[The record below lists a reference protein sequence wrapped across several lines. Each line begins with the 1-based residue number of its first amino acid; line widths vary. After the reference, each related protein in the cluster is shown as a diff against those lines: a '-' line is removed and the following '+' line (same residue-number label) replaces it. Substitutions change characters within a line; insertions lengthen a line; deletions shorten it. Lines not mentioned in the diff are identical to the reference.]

1 MLPRATS
8 SSSSGAR
15 EIQWPRRWARI
26 RASSPRRRANSAA
39 SWLGFAEPWLT
50 ARAMSSGR
58 RALPGVMR
66 VALAVPSPLAPAPDT
81 PTEMS
86 PWPLSCMSVSGE
98 VLTGASRPH
107 SWCSR
112 WRGGSPCPG
121 GIQRR
126 NPWNR
131 GRWRRWPRP
140 GPPRWTPLHCGGC
153 RGPGRCAGPWPRRAR
168 AGTLRGRGTGRG
180 WSGRI
185 LPRWARRFLLGVR
198 WSCCGFLLCLLHC
211 LLFRVGGGG
220 FAHPSAVL
228 VCLAAPFQALG
239 VAGAAAGQDF
249 MEFIPVQRPVLPL
262 LGFLVEPD
270 VLVRKRQAEDLDLLH
285 HHADKPVAE
294 LVIAEPLDVPGH
306 GLLGVG
312 RIVVRRAEH
321 HQGGGVPAVDRFLCH
336 LLLLGG
342 AVGEFQQDLE
352 ALALVEGLFLADPHH
367 GPAVGAEG
375 GAAERHLVGDR
386 GAVDH
391 PSDGTHVGP
400 GAGGVVE
407 DGGVLGLAVHQVL
420 HHLIARLAE
429 GFSSGIQIET
439 VAGLVL
445 DLGHEDGLTLQARG
459 AGDPVGLGLHANDLR
474 VRVLRDLAQE
484 RFAVGRRHPVT
495 RLDPGIFRHDLVE
508 VCLAL
513 GVAPGRVLGAQFMQ
527 CRRWLGGH

>member
-220 FAHPSAVL
+220 FAHPGAVL

-239 VAGAAAGQDF
+239 VAGAAAGEDF
-249 MEFIPVQRPVLPL
+249 VEFIPVQRAVLPF
-262 LGFLVEPD
+262 LGFLVEAD
-270 VLVRKRQAEDLDLLH
+270 VLVREGEFQDLDLLH
-285 HHADKPVAE
+285 HHADEAVAE
-294 LVIAEPLDVPGH
+294 LVVAEPLDVPGH

-312 RIVVRRAEH
+312 RIVIRGAEH
-321 HQGGGVPAVDRFLCH
+321 HQGGSVPAVYRVLGH
-336 LLLLGG
+336 LLLRGG
-342 AVGEFQQDLE
+342 AVGEFKEDLE
-352 ALALVEGLFLADPHH
+352 ALALVEGLFLADAHH
-367 GPAVGAEG
+367 GAAVGAVG
-375 GAAERHLVGDR
+375 GAAQRDLVADGCAVHQPAD
-386 GAVDH
+386 GA
-391 PSDGTHVGP
+391 HVRP
-400 GAGGVVE
+400 GAGRVVE
-407 DGGVLGLAVHQVL
+407 DAGVAGLAGDEVV
-420 HHLIARLAE
+420 HHLVPGLAK
-429 GFSSGIQIET
+429 GFRGRVEVEA

-445 DLGHEDGLTLQARG
+445 DLGHEDGLALQAGG
-459 AGDPVGLGLHANDLR
+459 AGNPVGFRLHADDLG
-474 VRVLRDLAQE
+474 VRVLGDLAKE
-484 RFAVGRRHPVT
+484 GLAVGRRHPVAG
-495 RLDPGIFRHDLVE
+495 LDP
-508 VCLAL
+508 
-513 GVAPGRVLGAQFMQ
+513 RVLSDDPVKVGLACGVLF
-527 CRRWLGGH
+527 RG